1 MFAAMLLGSSL
12 LAAGAQ
18 AQTETKA
25 RSLVAQAQPPVPP
38 MIQMAQARRAPGL
51 PRPESPEKTRINAWT
66 IGLAAGRTEGA
77 PLQFASELARVLD
90 DGDNMR
96 ILPIVTRGPFDNV
109 YDLLYLRGVDAAIIY
124 GDVLDHFKSKPEFAA
139 AAGRINYLLNLFPS
153 EVHVFVRP
161 EIRSLQDLAG
171 KVVNFN
177 TEGTAAAFSGPIV
190 FRRLG
195 VEVKQTFMPHGVAME
210 KMRQSDEVAATFWVS
225 SKPLAPFLKGKWPEG
240 FKFLPIEYSDK
251 LEYYAPAYLEASDYP
266 NLIKQGERVAT
277 ISVPAVLA
285 VYAWHK
291 DHERYRRIVRMIDY
305 LFDRFERLQKEP
317 GYHEKWKDVN
327 LAATVPGWTRFPRC
341 RTGLI
346 TSQPDQHQTAA
357 APTLVATATLQ
368 LLGKCARGP
377 RVKGVAN
384 GEPPMWSHVK
394 ATPPFRCAHT
404 AARRGVP
411 NIPLLIPRSGTWPNS
426 TKTTNSNAAAPPHFV
441 GGPQRS
447 ALGTVITST
456 RLPSRSRIK
465 AA

>member
-1 MFAAMLLGSSL
+1 MPEDRLLREITAFAAMMLF
-12 LAAGAQ
+12 LAAAITGSR
-18 AQTETKA
+18 AQTAVKTG
-25 RSLVAQAQPPVPP
+25 SLELQPEVEALASKPTD
-38 MIQMAQARRAPGL
+38 IAPSRPLSWRMERKGL
-51 PRPESPEKTRINAWT
+51 LQEARINAWT

-96 ILPIVTRGPFDNV
+96 VLPIVTRGPFDNV

-124 GDVLDHFKSKPEFAA
+124 GDVLDYFKNKPEFAVA
-139 AAGRINYLLNLFPS
+139 ADRINYLLNLFPS

-161 EIRSLQDLAG
+161 EINSLQDLAG

-195 VEVKQTFMPHGVAME
+195 IEVKQTFIPHGVAME

-225 SKPLAPFLKGKWPEG
+225 SKPLAPFLKGKWPDG
-240 FKFLPIEYSDK
+240 FKFLPVEYSDK
-251 LEYYAPAYLEASDYP
+251 LEYYAPAYLEAADYP

-291 DHERYRRIVRMIDY
+291 DQERYRRIVRMIDY

-327 LAATVPGWTRFPRC
+327 LAATVPGWTRFRPMQDKLDKSAI
-341 RTGLI
+341 GASAKNL
-346 TSQPDQHQTAA
+346 
-357 APTLVATATLQ
+357 
-368 LLGKCARGP
+368 AR
-377 RVKGVAN
+377 
-384 GEPPMWSHVK
+384 
-394 ATPPFRCAHT
+394 
-404 AARRGVP
+404 
-411 NIPLLIPRSGTWPNS
+411 
-426 TKTTNSNAAAPPHFV
+426 
-441 GGPQRS
+441 
-447 ALGTVITST
+447 
-456 RLPSRSRIK
+456 
-465 AA
+465 